1 MNKHTATDRN
11 GTVHTR
17 NSKGRVYTHCVA
29 VRPSYEIALEDANSA
44 YVLDKNNYEHYRA
57 ILDGT
62 SEFLVQKS
70 WRTPEQQA
78 ENNAEII
85 ERATKAIGDCD
96 SLEAY
101 REKNRKARVEA
112 VEGQKAR
119 GYYDAFSVYGWN
131 GSRSL
136 AEKLASSLRGGTW
149 AEVVIL
155 EATVTQ
161 TNKKAAA

>member
-11 GTVHTR
+11 GKTHTR
-17 NSKGRVYTHCVA
+17 NSAGRVYTHCVA
-29 VRPSYEIALEDANSA
+29 VRPSYESHLKDANA
-44 YVLDKNNYEHYRA
+44 AWALDKSNYGYYRA
-57 ILDGT
+57 YLDGT
-62 SEFLVQKS
+62 SEFLVKPSYRSEEDHAADCANNIAKAQK
-70 WRTPEQQA
+70 A
-78 ENNAEII
+78 LD
-85 ERATKAIGDCD
+85 GCD

-119 GYYDAFSVYGWN
+119 GYYDAFKCYGWN
-131 GSRSL
+131 GSRAL
-136 AEKLASSLRGGTW
+136 AEKLASTLRGGTW

-161 TNKKAAA
+161 TKKKVAA